1 MARAY
6 LKIWVE
12 SGKERSVVAAL
23 KKMKGVKS
31 ADLTAGE
38 QDIIALVE
46 GKTHDSLLKMIV
58 NTLRKAKGI
67 TRTATNLIL
76 E

>member
-1 MARAY
+1 MAKAY

-12 SGKERSVVAAL
+12 SGKEKDILAKLR
-23 KKMKGVKS
+23 KMKGVKT
-31 ADLTAGE
+31 ADITAGE

-46 GKTHDSLLKMIV
+46 GRTHDALLKMIV
-58 NTLRKAKGI
+58 STLRKVKGI
-67 TRTATNLIL
+67 ARTATNLIL

>member
-12 SGKERSVVAAL
+12 SGKEKAIVATMR
-23 KKMKGVKS
+23 KMRGVKS

-46 GKTHDSLLKMIV
+46 GKTHDGLLKMIV
-58 NTLRKAKGI
+58 DTLRKVKGI
-67 TRTATNLIL
+67 TRTETNLIL

>member
-12 SGKERSVVAAL
+12 SGKERQIVATL
-23 KKMKGVKS
+23 RKMKGVKS

-38 QDIIALVE
+38 QDVIALVE
-46 GKTHDSLLKMIV
+46 GKTHNSLLEMIV
-58 NTLRKAKGI
+58 STLRKTKGI

>member
-1 MARAY
+1 MAKAY
-6 LKIWVE
+6 LKIWVD
-12 SGKERSVVAAL
+12 SGKEKTVLGRL
-23 KKMKGVKS
+23 RKMKGVKS

-46 GKTHDSLLKMIV
+46 GRTHDILLKMIV
-58 NTLRKAKGI
+58 STLRKIKGI